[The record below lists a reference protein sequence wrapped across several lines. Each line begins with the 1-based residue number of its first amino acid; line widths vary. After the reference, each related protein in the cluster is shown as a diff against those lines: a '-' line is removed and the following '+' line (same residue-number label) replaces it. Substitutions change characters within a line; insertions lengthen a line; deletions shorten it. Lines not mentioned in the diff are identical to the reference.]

1 METTE
6 DFFLRKIKETS
17 LLLEAYKKTQDDF
30 LSKLQVENCIEEI
43 KHYEVAL
50 NSLKQEA

>member
-6 DFFLRKIKETS
+6 NFFLRKIKENS
-17 LLLEAYKKTQDDF
+17 LLLEVYKTKDDF

-50 NSLKQEA
+50 NNLKQEA